1 MLVVVVKKPLNV
13 WCSAIWCSLLI
24 TPTTVQANI
33 GGTLFFFFIG
43 ITDKFSWLIEF
54 VLLLCAVSNALW
66 WYMFNEL
73 RRSTN
78 TQAVFAGGLV
88 VALTG
93 AVLHWRRP
101 MPDPEDESD
110 SDDDSDDEE
119 LSQEQFLK
127 KIQQEE
133 RELAALKAL
142 QAKRLAQ
149 VPKGTLTK
157 RNVPNKKV
165 QEEEETSNF

>member
-1 MLVVVVKKPLNV
+1 
-13 WCSAIWCSLLI
+13 
-24 TPTTVQANI
+24 
-33 GGTLFFFFIG
+33 
-43 ITDKFSWLIEF
+43 
-54 VLLLCAVSNALW
+54 
-66 WYMFNEL
+66 MFNEL